1 MLLTGARSGFP
12 YISRQ
17 LPIKSSPLSSALVHV
32 EQLYR
37 FDPREPAPV
46 HIPAMKVSPGDLQ
59 SKMELKTYMDNFIN
73 TLSLMYSVLILIFIS
88 DPVVKVLSC
97 HECIGF

>member
-1 MLLTGARSGFP
+1 MVHGQAFHIYPDNLPSSLL
-12 YISRQ
+12 
-17 LPIKSSPLSSALVHV
+17 PLSATRLHA
-32 EQLYR
+32 EQLCG
-37 FDPREPAPV
+37 FEPKEPSPV
-46 HIPAMKVSPGDLQ
+46 HIPTMKVSPGDLH

-88 DPVVKVLSC
+88 DPVVKIVSC